1 MQCDQRIVYCTI
13 WAFDDIGSEEN
24 AGGEGL
30 LGGLEESSKSEGQQ
44 HFAFVE
50 ESYQQVSEVDDRFA
64 LVGAGNHPE
73 AYEEYGEGYACTDKR

>member
-13 WAFDDIGSEEN
+13 WAFDDIGSEEY

-44 HFAFVE
+44 H
-50 ESYQQVSEVDDRFA
+50 
-64 LVGAGNHPE
+64 
-73 AYEEYGEGYACTDKR
+73 

>member
-13 WAFDDIGSEEN
+13 WAFDDIGSEEY

-44 HFAFVE
+44 HFVFVE
-50 ESYQQVSEVDDRFA
+50 GSSSQEIPEVDDRFA
-64 LVGAGNHPE
+64 LVGAGNHP
-73 AYEEYGEGYACTDKR
+73 AIRN